1 MSKTSKKTGVT
12 RRTAASGDTHFY
24 STTPRH
30 HPVRETLTALAL
42 VALFAAS
49 SASQATAQEQQER
62 GPNPMDGVAEALNL
76 EPEQLRGCLGEPP
89 ARGTRPTDADRAAL
103 VQCLTGQNSSLTADK
118 IDAAMEAMRDAP
130 PPPPR
135 T

>member
-1 MSKTSKKTGVT
+1 MSTKFEAIAADLRNSAT
-12 RRTAASGDTHFY
+12 RKDY
-24 STTPRH
+24 YYTTNPRRR
-30 HPVRETLTALAL
+30 PVGEGLIALAL

-49 SASQATAQEQQER
+49 SATPAYAQEQQR

-89 ARGTRPTDADRAAL
+89 ARGTQPSESDHAAL
-103 VQCLTGQNSSLTADK
+103 IQCLTGQNASLTANQ

-135 T
+135 G